1 MNTVIYQSGTQASID
16 VTERIKTNPE
26 LAQTTTYN
34 QEDQSLTQQV
44 DEIIHMIEESTSED
58 IYHVPELQ
66 ELTQDRETIAEQH
79 NDTKL
84 S

>member
-1 MNTVIYQSGTQASID
+1 
-16 VTERIKTNPE
+16 
-26 LAQTTTYN
+26 
-34 QEDQSLTQQV
+34 
-44 DEIIHMIEESTSED
+44 MIEESTSED

-84 S
+84 SQDDEPEFALEVSVDKEEEYQPTYYFKHKAIDHEE